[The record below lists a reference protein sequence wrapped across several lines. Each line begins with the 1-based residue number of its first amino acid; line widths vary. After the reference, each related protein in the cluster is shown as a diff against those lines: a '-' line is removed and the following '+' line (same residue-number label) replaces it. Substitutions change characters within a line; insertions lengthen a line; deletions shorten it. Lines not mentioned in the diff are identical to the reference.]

1 MSIIIIIIPY
11 YIRIQTDFLIFES
24 DLQEQAFFRGKEPI
38 TNSRISKKKNLQT
51 NFPEQKELK
60 AWENTAFDLPK
71 NTNCF
76 EYLQCKA

>member
-38 TNSRISKKKNLQT
+38 TNSRISKKKSSDQL
-51 NFPEQKELK
+51 PEQKELK
-60 AWENTAFDLPK
+60 VWENTAFDLPK

>member
-38 TNSRISKKKNLQT
+38 TNSRISKKKSSDQ
-51 NFPEQKELK
+51 
-60 AWENTAFDLPK
+60 LPRAERTK
-71 NTNCF
+71 SVGKYSF
-76 EYLQCKA
+76 

>member
-38 TNSRISKKKNLQT
+38 TNSRISKKKSSDQL
-51 NFPEQKELK
+51 PEQKELK